1 MRFVWFP
8 AVSHGHAAL
17 PGTLLS
23 VATHAAFLGVV
34 TLGHGPRFGPLDDDA
49 SDQQAIYYLP
59 PPDRTPGQRPIEERI
74 TYVEMGSGDAT
85 SDLES
90 PEGRQARAPVRE
102 PRPTKGGA
110 AGPDAAM
117 QIAVAPVTSDDSV
130 YSVLAAMESAVR
142 VEGSAAPV
150 YPPDMLAQG
159 IEGSVQTRFVIDT
172 TGRADSASLVVLVV
186 SNAAF
191 ESSVRAALPGMRFVA
206 ARVQGRKVQQMV
218 EQEFQF
224 RIAPPVTSP
233 AIAAD
238 HTRAQPPE

>member
-34 TLGHGPRFGPLDDDA
+34 TLGHGPRSAQLDDQKPDP
-49 SDQQAIYYLP
+49 QAIYYLP
-59 PPDRTPGQRPIEERI
+59 PPDRIPGQRSVEERI
-74 TYVEMGSGDAT
+74 TYVEMRSGDGT
-85 SDLES
+85 NDGQPL
-90 PEGRQARAPVRE
+90 EGRYARAPIHE
-102 PRPTKGGA
+102 PKAKGGS
-110 AGPDAAM
+110 AGPDAMM
-117 QIAVAPVTSDDSV
+117 QTAVAPVTSDDSV
-130 YSVLAAMESAVR
+130 YSVLAAVESAVR

-159 IEGSVQTRFVIDT
+159 LEGVVHTRYIIDT
-172 TGRADSASLVVLVV
+172 TGRADSASLVVLLA

-191 ESSVRAALPGMRFVA
+191 ESSVRAALPGMRFVGA
-206 ARVQGRKVQQMV
+206 QVQGRKVRQLV

-224 RIAPPVTSP
+224 RIAPPVTLP
-233 AIAAD
+233 VVAAD